1 MSDGEIIARV
11 DHIAGAL
18 LMAATV
24 ATARDDQAWMEQYPW
39 FAEAIERLFNDKP
52 AVAFDG

>member
-1 MSDGEIIARV
+1 MSDGEIIARL
-11 DHIAGAL
+11 DHIAGTS

-24 ATARDDQAWMEQYPW
+24 AVARDDQAWMERHAW
-39 FAEAIERLFNDKP
+39 FAEAVERLFKDQP